1 MHPGRGVRAVP
12 LCGGWLMRR
21 AIFNIYLAVILGG
34 LAYFIVIGL
43 LRL

>member
-1 MHPGRGVRAVP
+1 MMRGAFR
-12 LCGGWLMRR
+12 WT
-21 AIFNIYLAVILGG
+21 IFVIYLGVVLAG

>member
-1 MHPGRGVRAVP
+1 VTE
-12 LCGGWLMRR
+12 MRR
-21 AIFNIYLAVILGG
+21 PIFAVYLAVILVG